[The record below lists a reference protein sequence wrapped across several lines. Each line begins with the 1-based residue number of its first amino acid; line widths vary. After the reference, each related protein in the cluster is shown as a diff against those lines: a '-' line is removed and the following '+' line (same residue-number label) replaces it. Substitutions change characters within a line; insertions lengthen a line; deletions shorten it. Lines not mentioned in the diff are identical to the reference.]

1 MSTQELLLAWR
12 DEGQEAAFEAL
23 FERYRA
29 SIYRVLYRMV
39 GDEAEDLVQETF
51 TRLYQ
56 RPPWQENTDVG
67 AWLYRVATRLG
78 YNALRSRRRWKK
90 YRNRLAEDTNG
101 VGWQGGSVNPE
112 AALERREAQR
122 SVRVALRMLTRRQA
136 TLLVLRYSGLRYR
149 EIATVIGVSPN
160 SVGTLLARAER
171 AFGEAYREIVTGG
184 E

>member
-23 FERYRA
+23 FEQYHV

-39 GDEAEDLVQETF
+39 GGEAEDLVQETF
-51 TRLYQ
+51 LRLYQ
-56 RPPWQENTDVG
+56 RPPWQEDTDVG

-78 YNALRSRRRWKK
+78 YAALRGRQRWEK
-90 YRNRLAEDTNG
+90 YRDHLAENTDG
-101 VGWQGGSVNPE
+101 VGWQGESVNPE
-112 AALERREAQR
+112 TALEHREAQR
-122 SVRVALRMLTRRQA
+122 AVQATLRTLSRRQA
-136 TLLVLRYSGLRYR
+136 CLLVLRYEGLRYR

-171 AFGEAYREIVTGG
+171 AFGEAYRRITAGG
-184 E
+184 T